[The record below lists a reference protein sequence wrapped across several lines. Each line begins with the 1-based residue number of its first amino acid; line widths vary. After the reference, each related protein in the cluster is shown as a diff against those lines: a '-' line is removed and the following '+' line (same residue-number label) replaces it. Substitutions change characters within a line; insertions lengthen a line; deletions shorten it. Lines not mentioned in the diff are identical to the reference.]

1 MSIIAITEEFRPPFL
16 SPRNRLHAL
25 SNVTDRRLTV
35 LIFADL
41 SNEIA
46 GEQEAILKRQR
57 DLLCQSDIA
66 VLTVRDN
73 IVTPLCGA
81 SAGGNARELRVGFGV
96 NDIRSFALL
105 LIGPDGET
113 LLNSAAPLAAEDILA
128 AVRSV

>member
-1 MSIIAITEEFRPPFL
+1 MSIIATTEEFRPPFL
-16 SPRNRLHAL
+16 APRDRLHAL

-41 SNEIA
+41 PNEIA

-57 DLLCQSDIA
+57 DLLCQSEIA
-66 VLTVRDN
+66 VLTIRDN

-81 SAGGNARELRVGFGV
+81 SGGGNARELRVGFGV

-113 LLNSAAPLAAEDILA
+113 LLSSAAPLAAEDILA
-128 AVRSV
+128 AVKSA